1 MIKRIIG
8 EVKPYRILILTLL
21 IVSTGILILQ
31 DYSRLTKDFSK
42 LMSFLTKVRLKAM
55 QNDVILITQ
64 FMGKNVIVKNGK
76 TGNVLDSLHVSTLN
90 KINYDTKLGKN
101 MIVFSGRG
109 TSPYNIRIHGGDM
122 TLKSWFGFRK
132 NIAVNC
138 TGLVTECLYP
148 EDLAILEENSD

>member
-1 MIKRIIG
+1 MIKTNLG
-8 EVKPYRILILTLL
+8 EIKPYRVLILTLL
-21 IVSTGILILQ
+21 IVSIGILVIQ

-42 LMSFLTKVRLKAM
+42 LMSFLTKVRSKAM

-64 FMGKNVIVKNGK
+64 FIGKNVIVKDK
-76 TGNVLDSLHVSTLN
+76 KGNVLDCLHVSTLN

-101 MIVFSGRG
+101 MIVFTGRG

-138 TGLVTECLYP
+138 TGLVKEGLYP
-148 EDLAILEENSD
+148 EDD

>member
-1 MIKRIIG
+1 MITKSIVG
-8 EVKPYRILILTLL
+8 EVKPYRVLILTLL
-21 IVSTGILILQ
+21 IVSTGILVIQ

-55 QNDVILITQ
+55 QDDVILITQ
-64 FMGKNVIVKNGK
+64 FNRKNVIVKDKN
-76 TGNVLDSLHVSTLN
+76 GNVLDSLHVSTLN

-109 TSPYNIRIHGGDM
+109 TSPYNIRVHGGDM

-138 TGLVTECLYP
+138 TGLVTEGLYP
-148 EDLAILEENSD
+148 ENN

>member
-31 DYSRLTKDFSK
+31 DYSRLTKDSSK

-64 FMGKNVIVKNGK
+64 FIGENVIVKNGK

-109 TSPYNIRIHGGDM
+109 TSSYNIRIHGGDM

-138 TGLVTECLYP
+138 TGLVTKGLYP
-148 EDLAILEENSD
+148 ENLAILEENSD

>member
-1 MIKRIIG
+1 MLKRIIG
-8 EVKPYRILILTLL
+8 EVKPYRIFLLTLL
-21 IVSTGILILQ
+21 IVSTGILVIQ

-55 QNDVILITQ
+55 QDDVILITQ
-64 FMGKNVIVKNGK
+64 FNRKNVIVKDKN
-76 TGNVLDSLHVSTLN
+76 GNVLDSLHVSTLN

-109 TSPYNIRIHGGDM
+109 TSPYNIRVHGGDM

-138 TGLVTECLYP
+138 TGLVTEGSYP
-148 EDLAILEENSD
+148 EDN

>member
-8 EVKPYRILILTLL
+8 EVKPYRVFILTLL
-21 IVSTGILILQ
+21 IVSTGILVIQ

-55 QNDVILITQ
+55 QNDVVLITQ
-64 FMGKNVIVKNGK
+64 FNRKNVIVRDEN
-76 TGNVLDSLHVSTLN
+76 GNVLDSLHVSTLN

-109 TSPYNIRIHGGDM
+109 TSPYNIRIHGGDI

-138 TGLVTECLYP
+138 TGLVTEGLYP
-148 EDLAILEENSD
+148 KDN

>member
-8 EVKPYRILILTLL
+8 EVKPYRVLILTLL
-21 IVSTGILILQ
+21 IVSTGILVIQ

-42 LMSFLTKVRLKAM
+42 LKSFLTKVRLKAM
-55 QNDVILITQ
+55 QDDVILITQ
-64 FMGKNVIVKNGK
+64 FIGENVIVKDK
-76 TGNVLDSLHVSTLN
+76 KDNVLDSLHVSTLN
-90 KINYDTKLGKN
+90 RINYDTKLGKN

-109 TSPYNIRIHGGDM
+109 TSPYNIRVHGGDM

-138 TGLVTECLYP
+138 TGLVTEGLYP
-148 EDLAILEENSD
+148 ENN

>member
-1 MIKRIIG
+1 MLKRNLG
-8 EVKPYRILILTLL
+8 EIKPYRILILTLL

-42 LMSFLTKVRLKAM
+42 LMSFLTKVRSKAM

-64 FMGKNVIVKNGK
+64 FNRKNVIVKDKN
-76 TGNVLDSLHVSTLN
+76 GNVLDSLHVSTLN

-109 TSPYNIRIHGGDM
+109 TSPYNIRVHGGDI

-138 TGLVTECLYP
+138 TGLVTEGLYP
-148 EDLAILEENSD
+148 KDN

>member
-8 EVKPYRILILTLL
+8 EVKPYRVLILTLL
-21 IVSTGILILQ
+21 IVSTGILVIQ

-55 QNDVILITQ
+55 QDDVILITQ
-64 FMGKNVIVKNGK
+64 FIGENVIVKDKN
-76 TGNVLDSLHVSTLN
+76 GNVLNSLHVSTLN

-109 TSPYNIRIHGGDM
+109 TSPYNIRVHGGDM

-138 TGLVTECLYP
+138 TGLVTEGLYP
-148 EDLAILEENSD
+148 ENN

>member
-1 MIKRIIG
+1 MIKRNIG
-8 EVKPYRILILTLL
+8 EVKPYRVLILTLL

-31 DYSRLTKDFSK
+31 DYSRLTKDYSK

-55 QNDVILITQ
+55 QDDVILITQ
-64 FMGKNVIVKNGK
+64 FMGKNVIVKDKN
-76 TGNVLDSLHVSTLN
+76 GNVLDSLHVSTLH
-90 KINYDTKLGKN
+90 KVNYDTNLGKN

-109 TSPYNIRIHGGDM
+109 TSPYNIRVHGGDM

-138 TGLVTECLYP
+138 TGLVKEGLYP
-148 EDLAILEENSD
+148 EDD

>member
-8 EVKPYRILILTLL
+8 EVKPYRVLILTLL

-42 LMSFLTKVRLKAM
+42 LMSFLTKVRSKAM
-55 QNDVILITQ
+55 QNDIILIAQ
-64 FMGKNVIVKNGK
+64 FKGKNVIVKDK
-76 TGNVLDSLHVSTLN
+76 KGNVLDCLHVSTLH
-90 KINYDTKLGKN
+90 KVNYDTKLGKN

-109 TSPYNIRIHGGDM
+109 TSPYNIRVHGGDM

-138 TGLVTECLYP
+138 TGLVKEGLYP
-148 EDLAILEENSD
+148 EDD

>member
-1 MIKRIIG
+1 MLKRIIG
-8 EVKPYRILILTLL
+8 DVKPYRILILTLL

-55 QNDVILITQ
+55 QDDVILITQ
-64 FMGKNVIVKNGK
+64 FIGENVIVKDKN
-76 TGNVLDSLHVSTLN
+76 GNVLDSLHVSTLN

-109 TSPYNIRIHGGDM
+109 TSPYNIRVHGGDM

-138 TGLVTECLYP
+138 TGLVTEGLYP
-148 EDLAILEENSD
+148 EDD

>member
-1 MIKRIIG
+1 MIKRNIG
-8 EVKPYRILILTLL
+8 EIKPYRILLLTLL
-21 IVSTGILILQ
+21 IVSIGILILQ

-42 LMSFLTKVRLKAM
+42 LMSFLTKVRSKAM

-64 FMGKNVIVKNGK
+64 FIGKNVIVKDK
-76 TGNVLDSLHVSTLN
+76 KGNVLDCLHVSTLN

-101 MIVFSGRG
+101 MIVFCGRG
-109 TSPYNIRIHGGDM
+109 TSPYNIRVHGGYM

-138 TGLVTECLYP
+138 TGLVKEGLYP
-148 EDLAILEENSD
+148 KDG